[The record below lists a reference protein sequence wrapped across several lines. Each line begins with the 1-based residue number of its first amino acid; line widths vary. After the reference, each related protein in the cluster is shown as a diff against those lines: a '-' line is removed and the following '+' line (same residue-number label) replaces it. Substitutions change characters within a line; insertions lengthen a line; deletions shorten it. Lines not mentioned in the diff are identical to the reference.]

1 MAPHSLP
8 EPTLCIQPI
17 IPAYS
22 VSLPAAS
29 LPLNLIWPKES
40 LLAGLAEFLYSLKSG
55 AADAPA
61 SVDTRVKLSV
71 AVVSVKHKVVLR
83 TVQVP
88 CTVRFP
94 QISALPV
101 LRKSWVFNLKDDNE
115 RNRVCESFCLH
126 IRKLLRVFASDPDVK
141 LKSSSE

>member
-1 MAPHSLP
+1 MPHSP
-8 EPTLCIQPI
+8 PDVTLWIQPFKL
-17 IPAYS
+17 AYS
-22 VSLPAAS
+22 VSFPAAS

-94 QISALPV
+94 QISVLPV
-101 LRKSWVFNLKDDNE
+101 LSKSCVFILKDDNE

>member
-1 MAPHSLP
+1 MPHSLP
-8 EPTLCIQPI
+8 EPTLCIQPLI
-17 IPAYS
+17 LAYS

-94 QISALPV
+94 QISVLPV
-101 LRKSWVFNLKDDNE
+101 LSKSCVFILKDDNDCP
-115 RNRVCESFCLH
+115 RD
-126 IRKLLRVFASDPDVK
+126 IDDY
-141 LKSSSE
+141 